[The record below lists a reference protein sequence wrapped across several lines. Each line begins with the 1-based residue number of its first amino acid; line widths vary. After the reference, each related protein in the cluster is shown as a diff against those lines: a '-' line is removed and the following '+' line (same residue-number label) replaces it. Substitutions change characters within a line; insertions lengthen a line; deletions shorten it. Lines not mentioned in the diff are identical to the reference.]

1 MKNIEYLTKFF
12 KKHILSG
19 KIKARYIG
27 SITTED
33 EYLSEIV
40 FEDGTILKMNDI
52 IFDIDSD
59 LPVGVFEQWI
69 KSGDI
74 NFPEWIQKS
83 NYIPDIN
90 TSSVK
95 QFQTEMVEIVNDMKQ
110 QVSSMFEQEII
121 DK

>member
-12 KKHILSG
+12 KKHNLSG
-19 KIKARYIG
+19 KITARYIG
-27 SITTED
+27 STTTED
-33 EYLSEIV
+33 EYLSEII

-69 KSGDI
+69 KSGAI
-74 NFPEWIQKS
+74 NFPEWLQTS

-90 TSSVK
+90 PSSVK
-95 QFQTEMVEIVNDMKQ
+95 QFQTEMEEIVNDMKQ